1 MFSGISGMWTD
12 LSPRVFLPVNWFVP
26 DGFLICELICPGWVF
41 DLWIACPVC
50 QTLSQASS
58 WSVQS
63 SCPEIARV
71 VFWRRFAACR
81 EAALRQCG
89 LSFWQWCKQVWFKFS
104 ERLSFGSFP
113 VSAFFA
119 VGYKLC
125 CSFVHSVV
133 VKYPCVAVPLWKARW
148 PSSGFFR
155 TGRWVL
161 VRRGIRCLL

>member
-12 LSPRVFLPVNWFVP
+12 LSPRVFDLWTDLSRMGFWSVNWFVP
-26 DGFLICELICPGWVF
+26 DGFLIC
-41 DLWIACPVC
+41 ACPVC
-50 QTLSQASS
+50 LSQA
-58 WSVQS
+58 WYVQS
-63 SCPEIARV
+63 SVLKLHVLFSGAAP
-71 VFWRRFAACR
+71 RRCR

-104 ERLSFGSFP
+104 ERLPFGTFP

-119 VGYKLC
+119 VGYILC
-125 CSFVHSVV
+125 CSFARSVV